1 MITFYS
7 FSDDAPERI
16 DPASASLPSAPV
28 STNEPS
34 PGEPRLWLDLVH
46 PTPEECVRL
55 SMLYAIPLE
64 HLRAALDSNERPRM
78 EFANGTLLIVARAPL
93 TNEDNPELAIRTCS
107 LAVILTPH
115 VVITVCLN
123 ESVVQTLLCRKILGK
138 GPRLAERLV
147 LTLLLRISTTFIE
160 QLHRMDDYVTQLEQN
175 LVESMRNQGIVQMLH
190 VEKSLIYF
198 LTALKGNQSVLEKI
212 RYGALLTHGIPF
224 PSAPAPGDRNATTL
238 TATEE
243 ERELLDD
250 VLIENRQ
257 ATDMAEIFTQIMGSL
272 GDAFESIVS
281 NNLNKVMKVLTGL
294 TVVFMI
300 PSIIGALYGMNV
312 ALPFQ
317 ENPYAF
323 TVLCVACLGLS
334 LAIYRALKKMDWM

>member
-1 MITFYS
+1 MIIFHPFEDGTPGNI
-7 FSDDAPERI
+7 APATDVPPPKPVPG
-16 DPASASLPSAPV
+16 DPPPD
-28 STNEPS
+28 
-34 PGEPRLWLDLVH
+34 GPRLWLDLVR
-46 PTPEECVRL
+46 PTPEECEQICT
-55 SMLYAIPLE
+55 LYSIPLE
-64 HLRAALDSNERPRM
+64 HLRAALDANERPRM
-78 EFANGTLLIVARAPL
+78 EFANNILLIVTRTPL
-93 TNEDNPELAIRTCS
+93 TKPGNPGSTINTCP

-115 VVITVCLN
+115 IVLTVCLN
-123 ESVVQTLLCRKILGK
+123 ESIAQTLLCRKILGK

-160 QLHRMDDYVTQLEQN
+160 QLHLMDEHVTHLEQG
-175 LVESMRNQGIVQMLH
+175 LVESMRNQGIIQMLH

-212 RYGALLTHGIPF
+212 RYGSLLAHGLSPGGH
-224 PSAPAPGDRNATTL
+224 PVPGDRNATPL

-243 ERELLDD
+243 ERDLLDD

-257 ATDMAEIFTQIMGSL
+257 ATDMAEIYTQIMGSL
-272 GDAFESIVS
+272 SDAFEGIVS

-294 TVVFMI
+294 TVVVMI

-317 ENPYAF
+317 ENPHAF
-323 TVLCVACLGLS
+323 VGLCAICLGLS
-334 LAIYRALKKMDWM
+334 FAVFHILRKMDWM